1 MTFLHLGGGQALAPA
16 AGSLLWKIGADSKDI
31 SCVRFVC
38 GFFLLN
44 MRWHAARAAKLSGLG
59 RAQATTPRRIAAC
72 LTLYTIML
80 EVLPYK
86 KSLACVWK
94 SAWVDLSVIKI
105 ERPLISTAATP
116 LKVSG
121 TSNRTTMYRFAAW
134 LLAGSHV

>member
-1 MTFLHLGGGQALAPA
+1 MGAVRVSPDAEFAVAP
-16 AGSLLWKIGADSKDI
+16 
-31 SCVRFVC
+31 VRFNPTSIECV
-38 GFFLLN
+38 GSRFVISNHNL
-44 MRWHAARAAKLSGLG
+44 LG
-59 RAQATTPRRIAAC
+59 RIEVAYKTTVDLKLAQIVVGSHVGSTA
-72 LTLYTIML
+72 IML

-121 TSNRTTMYRFAAW
+121 TSNRTTMYRFVAR
-134 LLAGSHV
+134 LLAGSHI